1 MPKPTALAIVAHPD
15 DIEFSM
21 AGTVVLLQRAGFE
34 IHYQTLANGCHGSQE
49 YGPRQLARLRLGEA
63 KRAAKVLGAHFHP
76 PFVND
81 MEIFYDLKLV
91 RRVAAVIREVQPTIV
106 LTHPPV
112 DYMEDHTNTCRV
124 VVSAAFTHAMPNF
137 QSLPPRPTADY
148 DLTIY
153 HCIPHSMRDPLR
165 RLTPPE
171 IFVNITDTQPVK
183 RRALL
188 EHKSQIAWLVA
199 SQGMDSFDAK
209 IEADARLLGKLSKKF
224 KLAEG
229 WSRHLHYG
237 FSANEV
243 DPLRTALGSNYALNR
258 SYQKFL
264 G

>member
-1 MPKPTALAIVAHPD
+1 MSKPTALAIVAHPD
-15 DIEFSM
+15 DIEFVM
-21 AGTVVLLQRAGFE
+21 AGTLVLLQRAGFE
-34 IHYQTLANGCHGSQE
+34 IHYQTLANGCRGSQE
-49 YGPRQLARLRLGEA
+49 YGPRQLARIRLGEA

-81 MEIFYDLKLV
+81 MEIFYDLKLI

-165 RLTPPE
+165 RLAPPE
-171 IFVNITDTQPVK
+171 IFVNITDTHPVK
-183 RRALL
+183 RLALL

-199 SQGMDSFDAK
+199 SQGLNSFDAR
-209 IEADARLLGKLSKKF
+209 IEADARALGKLSKKF

-243 DPLRTALGSNYALNR
+243 DPLRDALGKNYLANIAYKQGL
-258 SYQKFL
+258 
-264 G
+264 